1 MMYLIHTGLLLGG
14 CFLYYWLLL
23 RNETH
28 FSLNRWILLACLG
41 GSLLLPLI
49 TVPAGWSL
57 REALTDNTTVVLTN
71 HEAAT
76 ATTMTNP
83 TMTLSPAPSPE
94 TGKQASE
101 LAIPEVPT
109 LSQPSSSVSK
119 NTPTEATTAI
129 SGSPSA
135 SINWFRLLWWLYLGG
150 VAVFGLHFLVQLGYL
165 IIKVLR
171 HPGFDAGGFHLV
183 ELEEDAAPYSFW
195 NRVFLNPNRYDP
207 DTYHQIVQHEAV
219 HVRQRHSVD
228 LMIAELLIIFQ
239 WFNPFAWLYRK
250 AIENN
255 LEFLT
260 DAEVLRQGENPVDYQ
275 LSLVK
280 VAAPNY
286 PLGLTTSYN
295 QSLLEKRIA
304 MMKTKKSSLASGW
317 KYLTIL
323 PLLLLSMLQFNAV
336 AQAPVAPVSPAVV
349 ANPVPAVAP
358 NPAPA
363 PTAAVAPAAAPA
375 ELATSGFNAEATSM
389 PIPVNASAEIPT
401 IDLDMTTIPE
411 PSPVVVPDM
420 AIPNEELEVARRS
433 WTAEI
438 EGDEICFTFIVADG
452 NRRHLSTSDR
462 CFPRALFGTL
472 PTGQMGEFS
481 LKRES
486 GTILFN
492 GVFDGNEGIGNF
504 TYTPAPAF
512 ETMLAGEGFEYE
524 DLELMHFFF
533 VDFTQSYLTYLK
545 REGFNPT
552 ERQLFKLAV
561 FGFSE
566 ENFKKTLAEYNTAGY
581 RSPVLKE
588 MIELR
593 IHGVDGDY
601 INEISS
607 AGYDDLSLND
617 IKKARIHGLSA
628 NFVNDMAK
636 AGFQNLQFEEVI
648 KMAIHGI
655 DSEYVQELADL
666 GYSGLPAEEV
676 VRAKIHGVSTQGLAD
691 LKKVGFTNLTLKE
704 ARDARIHGVD
714 AEYVRELADLGYT
727 ELDLD
732 EIVKAKIH
740 GVSERKIGDLRKVGL
755 KNLSLKQA
763 RDAAIHG
770 VNAEY
775 VRELADLGYE
785 PESIEEVIK
794 AKIHGVSERKI
805 GDLRKVG
812 LENLSLK
819 QARDAAIHGVN
830 AAYVRELAD
839 LGYEP
844 ENIEEVIKAKIHGV
858 SERKIGD
865 LQKAG
870 LTNLTLKQARDASIH
885 GVNSDQVQELRDMGY
900 TDLDFD
906 DFVKARIHGISPR
919 FVRSYADVGFGQI
932 PFRDLMK
939 LKIHNVSPD
948 FIKKYK
954 RDGDD
959 IEDLISDKV
968 RGRYRD

>member
-14 CFLYYWLLL
+14 CFLYYWMLL

-28 FSLNRWILLACLG
+28 FALNRWILLACLG

-57 REALTDNTTVVLTN
+57 REALADNTAVITTSTENASETAATDQTLTVSPVSQLEIGEKPAVPALPETPVLETRK
-71 HEAAT
+71 AASTATVPPQTT
-76 ATTMTNP
+76 ATTSPPP
-83 TMTLSPAPSPE
+83 TP
-94 TGKQASE
+94 
-101 LAIPEVPT
+101 
-109 LSQPSSSVSK
+109 
-119 NTPTEATTAI
+119 
-129 SGSPSA
+129 
-135 SINWFRLLWWLYLGG
+135 INWFRLLWWLYLGG

-165 IIKVLR
+165 MIKVMR

-207 DTYHQIVQHEAV
+207 ETYHQIVQHEAV

-228 LMIAELLIIFQ
+228 LMIAEMLIIFQ

-260 DAEVLRQGENPVDYQ
+260 DAEVLRQGEDPVDYQ

-304 MMKTKKSSLASGW
+304 MMKAKKSSLASGW
-317 KYLTIL
+317 KYLSIL

-336 AQAPVAPVSPAVV
+336 AQAPVISATPEVV
-349 ANPVPAVAP
+349 ATPEPAVAP
-358 NPAPA
+358 MPAPA
-363 PTAAVAPAAAPA
+363 PTANIAPVTAPA
-375 ELATSGFNAEATSM
+375 EVAISEPTADATPMPMAMPVTPSVVTPELTM
-389 PIPVNASAEIPT
+389 DMIPIPMPA
-401 IDLDMTTIPE
+401 
-411 PSPVVVPDM
+411 PVVAPDM
-420 AIPNEELEVARRS
+420 AMPNAELEAARRS

-438 EGDEICFTFIVADG
+438 EGDEICFTFIVSDG
-452 NRRHLSTSDR
+452 NRRHLNTSER
-462 CFPRALFGTL
+462 CFERSLFGTL
-472 PTGQMGEFS
+472 PSGQMGEFS

-486 GTILFN
+486 GTIVFN

-504 TYTPAPAF
+504 DFTPAQAF
-512 ETMLAGEGFEYE
+512 ERTLAAEGFEYE
-524 DLELMHFFF
+524 DLELLHFFF
-533 VDFTQSYLTYLK
+533 VDFTESYLTYLK

-566 ENFKKTLAEYNTAGY
+566 EGFKKTLAEYNTAGY
-581 RSPVLKE
+581 KSPPLKE

-593 IHGVDGDY
+593 IHGVDGEY
-601 INEISS
+601 INELSS
-607 AGYDDLSLND
+607 AGYDGLSLQD
-617 IKKARIHGLSA
+617 IKKASIHGLSVE
-628 NFVNDMAK
+628 FVNDMAN
-636 AGFQNLQFEEVI
+636 AGFKDLQFDEVI

-676 VRAKIHGVSTQGLAD
+676 VRAKIHGVSTRGLAD
-691 LKKVGFTNLTLKE
+691 LKKAGFTNLSLKE

-714 AEYVRELADLGYT
+714 ADYVRELADLGYN

-755 KNLSLKQA
+755 SDLTLKQA

-770 VNAEY
+770 VNAQY
-775 VRELADLGYE
+775 VRELKDLGYE

-794 AKIHGVSERKI
+794 ARIHGVNERKI
-805 GDLRKVG
+805 GDLR
-812 LENLSLK
+812 
-819 QARDAAIHGVN
+819 
-830 AAYVRELAD
+830 
-839 LGYEP
+839 
-844 ENIEEVIKAKIHGV
+844 
-858 SERKIGD
+858 
-865 LQKAG
+865 KAG
-870 LTNLTLKQARDASIH
+870 LTNLTLKEARDASIH
-885 GVNSDQVQELRDMGY
+885 GVNADQVQELRDLGY

-919 FVRSYADVGFGQI
+919 FVRSYSDVGFGKI
-932 PFRDLMK
+932 SFKHLIK
-939 LKIHNVSPD
+939 LKIHGVSPE
-948 FIKKYK
+948 FIKKHK
-954 RDGDD
+954 RDGDE
-959 IEDLISDKV
+959 IEDMISDKV

>member
-14 CFLYYWLLL
+14 CFLYYWVLL

-28 FSLNRWILLACLG
+28 FSLNRWILLACLA

-57 REALTDNTTVVLTN
+57 REALTDNTAVVTTSPEKATKTIATEQTLTVNTVPLPEIGEKQQVPTLPGN
-71 HEAAT
+71 PGLETSGAVASVAPQPQAT
-76 ATTMTNP
+76 ATTTSVTP
-83 TMTLSPAPSPE
+83 PPAP
-94 TGKQASE
+94 
-101 LAIPEVPT
+101 
-109 LSQPSSSVSK
+109 
-119 NTPTEATTAI
+119 
-129 SGSPSA
+129 
-135 SINWFRLLWWLYLGG
+135 INWFRLLWWFYLAG

-165 IIKVLR
+165 VIKVMR

-207 DTYHQIVQHEAV
+207 ETYHQIVQHEAV

-317 KYLTIL
+317 KYLSIL

-336 AQAPVAPVSPAVV
+336 AQAPVVPVAPTVSPAAIATPEPVV
-349 ANPVPAVAP
+349 APTAS
-358 NPAPA
+358 PA
-363 PTAAVAPAAAPA
+363 PTAVIAPATSPA
-375 ELATSGFNAEATSM
+375 ELATSWSTPEVTPMPMPMPMTVSPDINISEVTATAMEAAEPHLSLTNTDFS
-389 PIPVNASAEIPT
+389 I
-401 IDLDMTTIPE
+401 
-411 PSPVVVPDM
+411 
-420 AIPNEELEVARRS
+420 ARRS

-438 EGDEICFTFIVADG
+438 EGDEICFTFIVADD

-462 CFPRALFGTL
+462 CFPRSNFGTL
-472 PTGQMGEFS
+472 PTGTMGEFS

-492 GVFDGNEGIGNF
+492 GVFDGNEGVGNF
-504 TYTPAPAF
+504 TFTPAPSF
-512 ETMLAGEGFEYE
+512 EKMLAAEGFEYE
-524 DLELMHFFF
+524 DLELLHFFF
-533 VDFTQSYLTYLK
+533 IDFTQSYLTYLK
-545 REGFNPT
+545 RDGFNPT
-552 ERQLFKLAV
+552 ERQLFKLAI

-566 ENFKKTLAEYNTAGY
+566 QNFKKTLAEFNTAGY
-581 RSPVLKE
+581 KSPLLKE

-593 IHGVDGDY
+593 IHGVDGGY
-601 INEISS
+601 INELAG
-607 AGYDDLSLND
+607 AGYENLSLDD

-628 NFVNDMAK
+628 EFVNDMAK
-636 AGFQNLQFEEVI
+636 AGFPNLQFEDVI
-648 KMAIHGI
+648 KMSIHGI
-655 DSEYVQELADL
+655 DSDYVKELADL
-666 GYSGLPAEEV
+666 GYSGLPADEV

-691 LKKVGFTNLTLKE
+691 LKKAGFTNLTLKE
-704 ARDARIHGVD
+704 AREARIHGVD
-714 AEYVRELADLGYT
+714 AEYVRELADLGYN

-740 GVSERKIGDLRKVGL
+740 GVSERKIGDLRKAGL
-755 KNLSLKQA
+755 TNLTLKQA

-785 PESIEEVIK
+785 PLDIEEVIK
-794 AKIHGVSERKI
+794 ARIHGVSERKI
-805 GDLRKVG
+805 GDL
-812 LENLSLK
+812 
-819 QARDAAIHGVN
+819 
-830 AAYVRELAD
+830 
-839 LGYEP
+839 
-844 ENIEEVIKAKIHGV
+844 KA
-858 SERKIGD
+858 
-865 LQKAG
+865 AG
-870 LTNLTLKQARDASIH
+870 LTNLTLKEARDASIH
-885 GVNSDQVQELRDMGY
+885 GVNAEEVKELRDLGY

-906 DFVKARIHGISPR
+906 DFVKARIHGISSR
-919 FVRSYADVGFGQI
+919 FVRSYADVGFGKI
-932 PFRDLMK
+932 SFKDLVK